1 MFPTQQTLQI
11 YDSCVRLYKPVM
23 VFGQR
28 EHGANRKYTGGSR
41 GEKSSIPHPQLW
53 KCVWSKRWRLQ
64 LLEEA
69 ALSLI
74 ENETEIMFHVSCQ
87 VMVLKP

>member
-1 MFPTQQTLQI
+1 MENIQEEAEG
-11 YDSCVRLYKPVM
+11 K
-23 VFGQR
+23 
-28 EHGANRKYTGGSR
+28 
-41 GEKSSIPHPQLW
+41 KSFIPHPQLW

>member
-1 MFPTQQTLQI
+1 MAAMSDSTDLQWSLVRGNTEQTENIQEEAE
-11 YDSCVRLYKPVM
+11 
-23 VFGQR
+23 G
-28 EHGANRKYTGGSR
+28 
-41 GEKSSIPHPQLW
+41 KSLIPHPQLW